1 MRVTT
6 LFIATLAAALLAGCG
21 SGGEASPGSEEGRS
35 AGAETASPTASPT
48 AGPTASPTPTSYV
61 GGELGACF
69 IPVTPARVRPAE
81 LRGEG
86 LRLPG
91 IVFAPGPDQGPAE
104 DGSGRTVLILL
115 HQTDGGGRCG
125 WGPFGNA
132 VAASGMTALAFDQC
146 GYAGSDCSVPD
157 PDDPLPQ
164 VQLALAFAREQL
176 GATRVVLVGASMGG
190 SRVVRAVAGGA
201 RVDAWAD
208 ISGPS
213 EFDGVALAPL
223 ASRITTPGL
232 VALAADADGED
243 EAAAA
248 QALAVASGATWV
260 PAQGGHGYTLLTD
273 EGDLLP
279 LGQQVLDLARG

>member
-1 MRVTT
+1 MV
-6 LFIATLAAALLAGCG
+6 
-21 SGGEASPGSEEGRS
+21 
-35 AGAETASPTASPT
+35 
-48 AGPTASPTPTSYV
+48 V
-61 GGELGACF
+61 
-69 IPVTPARVRPAE
+69 
-81 LRGEG
+81 
-86 LRLPG
+86 
-91 IVFAPGPDQGPAE
+91 
-104 DGSGRTVLILL
+104 LL

-164 VQLALAFAREQL
+164 VRLALAFARKEL

-213 EFDGVALAPL
+213 EFDGVPLAPL
-223 ASRITTPGL
+223 ADRITTPGL

-260 PAQGGHGYTLLTD
+260 PAEGGHGYTLLTD
-273 EGDLLP
+273 DANLLP
-279 LGQQVLDLARG
+279 VGQQVLELARG

>member
-1 MRVTT
+1 MA
-6 LFIATLAAALLAGCG
+6 LLLAGCG
-21 SGGEASPGSEEGRS
+21 SGGEASPEPEVSRTTV
-35 AGAETASPTASPT
+35 AQT
-48 AGPTASPTPTSYV
+48 AGPTSTPTPTSYV
-61 GGELGACF
+61 GGELSACF
-69 IPVTPARVRPAE
+69 IPRTPAQVRPAE

-86 LRLPG
+86 MRLPG
-91 IVFAPGPDQGPAE
+91 IVFAPSQDQGPVGE
-104 DGSGRTVLILL
+104 GPGRTVLVLL

-146 GYAGSDCSVPD
+146 GYASADCSVPD

-164 VQLALAFAREQL
+164 VRLALAFAREQL
-176 GATRVVLVGASMGG
+176 AATRVVLVGASMGG

-223 ASRITTPGL
+223 AGRITTPGL

-243 EAAAA
+243 EAASA
-248 QALAVASGATWV
+248 QALAMASGATWV

-273 EGDLLP
+273 DATLLP
-279 LGQQVLDLARG
+279 VGQQVLELARG